1 MSTPINAL
9 STNNIFENPKAHYV
23 LTITAVAVAAIAVLA
38 AFIAAP
44 PVGIALGAT
53 ALVLFGMG
61 VGQKLYKKSMV
72 QIVKKPGIDD
82 PIPAKIPA
90 AKPPL
95 EIKEVP
101 YVTFH
106 KEYHENNEIPP
117 IVSPP
122 SEVVAL
128 QFGNLFT
135 VQLDTVVISQSP
147 APVDVPQNRA
157 APEVEIERSIIASEP
172 ERPSAADASE
182 NRTPPS
188 EQVEEEKEPIE
199 RDLPTLAAENV
210 NNLASNRL
218 PVRPSSAD
226 PVESIHVKPKLVH
239 SDEHESLS
247 KSESEYE
254 HSLSDFQERLNSDAS
269 LEEKIKSFKAFKR
282 HNEALAKKYNLEND
296 LSLYGKPE
304 TIAALKKFDALLAG
318 SEQDDIRETV
328 QGILHINE
336 KVAEQAQSAPSALD
350 RIWNFASAIYQT
362 SESIYST
369 IRSTIDSYR
378 EPTTTKSARIKAS
391 KYEKLL
397 DGYQSF
403 EARYQNLKI
412 KNANLE
418 TVFECQRKVNR
429 NLNTSDYV
437 NQIRDTYAKVFLP
450 ALRNAVVESESDG
463 TMNPQLRTLI
473 NEICAHLYTSKSFQE
488 ENEALLKAI
497 TGRDDFLSMK
507 FDEIHNAY
515 SKADASLTTKK
526 MNMMGKSLNDMFG
539 NQFCPLS
546 MGNPPQKM
554 FELDLGNHKLNILGM
569 GCPTIQQSYKIGFGE
584 PPAVLDPIYR
594 GFIRGAPGKKLYVSN
609 QNHLAE
615 EKVRNQV
622 VMNAQDELEDLYAMT
637 INKNSRFYHGEGPD
651 NAIDYKQQILHN
663 FLEKDSL
670 KTSGCY
676 LSPKIIRDLCKAK
689 LNITA
694 ANERPLTPKELR
706 DIPSE
711 LIINIANELHK
722 ILFDNKPTLTKEDR
736 QLFNEVF
743 NGCLV
748 ASICTIL
755 KIDYVNFTCKDG
767 IDRGMNSLAM
777 FMSMATFIRDMNES
791 PKTKR
796 MLIDTLFTRAYWA
809 RKRSIMDERFHNFKH
824 SCKYL
829 DELLSTPEKAEKFK
843 AFLHRI
849 IGVVEINRA

>member
-9 STNNIFENPKAHYV
+9 SSNNIFENPKAHYV
-23 LTITAVAVAAIAVLA
+23 LIITAVAVAAIAVLA

-53 ALVLFGMG
+53 SIILFGLG
-61 VGQKLYKKSMV
+61 ACQKLYKKSSV
-72 QIVKKPGIDD
+72 NIIKKPDHDD
-82 PIPAKIPA
+82 PNFAKIPA

-106 KEYHENNEIPP
+106 KEYHENNDTLPVDP
-117 IVSPP
+117 SP
-122 SEVVAL
+122 SEVVSL
-128 QFGNLFT
+128 QFGNLLSI
-135 VQLDTVVISQSP
+135 QLDTVVISQIPAPVDAANDDPNFAKIPAAKPPIEKEVPYVTFHKEYRENNDTLPVDPSPSEVVSLQFGNLFSIQLDTVVISQIP
-147 APVDVPQNRA
+147 APVDVAQNRA
-157 APEVEIERSIIASEP
+157 APEVEIERPIIASEP

-188 EQVEEEKEPIE
+188 GQVEEEIEPIE
-199 RDLPTLAAENV
+199 RDRSTLAAENV

-226 PVESIHVKPKLVH
+226 PVENSHVKPKLVH

-254 HSLSDFQERLNSDAS
+254 HSLTDFQERLNSEAS

-304 TIAALKKFDALLAG
+304 TLAALKKFDALLEG

-336 KVAEQAQSAPSALD
+336 KVAEQAQSAPSTLD

-369 IRSTIDSYR
+369 IRSIIDSYR
-378 EPTTTKSARIKAS
+378 EPTTAKSARIKAS

-397 DGYQSF
+397 EGYQSF
-403 EARYQNLKI
+403 ETRYKDLKI

-418 TVFECQRKVNR
+418 VVFECQRKVNR

-437 NQIRDTYAKVFLP
+437 NLIRDTYAKVFLP
-450 ALRNAVVESESDG
+450 ALRNAVVESETDG
-463 TMNPQLRTLI
+463 AMNPQLRTLI

-569 GCPTIQQSYKIGFGE
+569 GCPTIQQSYKI
-584 PPAVLDPIYR
+584 V
-594 GFIRGAPGKKLYVSN
+594 
-609 QNHLAE
+609 
-615 EKVRNQV
+615 
-622 VMNAQDELEDLYAMT
+622 
-637 INKNSRFYHGEGPD
+637 
-651 NAIDYKQQILHN
+651 
-663 FLEKDSL
+663 
-670 KTSGCY
+670 
-676 LSPKIIRDLCKAK
+676 
-689 LNITA
+689 
-694 ANERPLTPKELR
+694 
-706 DIPSE
+706 
-711 LIINIANELHK
+711 
-722 ILFDNKPTLTKEDR
+722 
-736 QLFNEVF
+736 
-743 NGCLV
+743 
-748 ASICTIL
+748 
-755 KIDYVNFTCKDG
+755 
-767 IDRGMNSLAM
+767 
-777 FMSMATFIRDMNES
+777 
-791 PKTKR
+791 
-796 MLIDTLFTRAYWA
+796 
-809 RKRSIMDERFHNFKH
+809 
-824 SCKYL
+824 
-829 DELLSTPEKAEKFK
+829 
-843 AFLHRI
+843 
-849 IGVVEINRA
+849 